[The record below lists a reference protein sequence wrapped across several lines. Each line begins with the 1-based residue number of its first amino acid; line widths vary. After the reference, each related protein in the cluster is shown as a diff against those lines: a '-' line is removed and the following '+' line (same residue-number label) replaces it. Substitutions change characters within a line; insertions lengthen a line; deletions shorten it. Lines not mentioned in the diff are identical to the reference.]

1 MSDVAVGS
9 NAALQLQQNMA
20 AAPNVQQ
27 VEANKMQEQ
36 QNTLQR
42 QQVQIQQEQAN
53 AAKTNLANLVSDA
66 NIKASEKSKATLLDL
81 YKTPAFQDA
90 VNKQDNSAILKMTQ
104 VALFKAGD
112 TEKAFQ
118 LTSEVDKA
126 NAAQLA
132 NQEKQ
137 NILDA
142 QEVSKAHYNLEQGAT
157 LENLPK
163 EQQDVLIK
171 EVGQANWNKFT
182 PEQRIDVTKNLMMIT
197 SKRLTNQLAAMQEDK
212 IEQTGQNKKDVANI
226 NVDGRIRAKI
236 IGEEHADARESSKES
251 AAFLREKLKEE
262 GRDTR
267 AEGRLTEKSW
277 NDVNLRLDKVENPRI
292 TLNLKTIVD
301 NANAARQKGPTGS
314 MDQIKLDNNY
324 RAAVKDYNDYQL
336 KVAQRQLDI
345 AVSSPDSFKE
355 KKFVVDKLK
364 QNIALF
370 GGDKAEEPTAKPT
383 TKDKPTTSKET
394 TTPTES
400 TSKPY
405 LDSKG
410 NVKPDWKRPDG
421 STKGPGWLG
430 KQKSN
435 SGKDMSEYS
444 IGTEIDGKEVDIP
457 TFVPGLTQKEI
468 DFLKTEPNVKD
479 IPDSIFNKAKTHAD
493 KLISAGKS
501 PFKEWDDTSLKE
513 WNKGSKATSNKYTEQ
528 NPAKPTSKE
537 EYDKLPPNS
546 YYMQDGVLKRKK
558 G

>member
-1 MSDVAVGS
+1 MAYLMSDVAVGS

-27 VEANKMQEQ
+27 VEANKMQKQ
-36 QNTLQR
+36 QIK
-42 QQVQIQQEQAN
+42 IQQEQAN
-53 AAKTNLANLVSDA
+53 VAKTNLANLVSDA
-66 NIKASEKSKATLLDL
+66 DIKASEKSKATLQNL
-81 YKTPAFQDA
+81 YNTPEFQDA
-90 VNKQDNSAILKMTQ
+90 VNKQDNPAILKMTQ

-112 TEKAFQ
+112 TEKAFK

-197 SKRLTNQLAAMQEDK
+197 SKRLTNQLAAIQDEK
-212 IEQTGQNKKDVANI
+212 LEKTNQNKIDVANI
-226 NVDGRIRAKI
+226 NVDGKIKAKI

-251 AAFLREKLKEE
+251 AAFVRAKISEE
-262 GRDTR
+262 GRNTR
-267 AEGRLTEKSW
+267 AEKRIEEKTWS
-277 NDVNLRLDKVENPRI
+277 DVNKEINQVGNARI
-292 TLNLKTIVD
+292 TLNLKNKLD
-301 NANAARQKGPTGS
+301 DAKAARQKGPTGS

-324 RAAVKDYNDYQL
+324 RDAVNDYNEYQL
-336 KVAQRQLDI
+336 KNAQRQLDI
-345 AVSSPDSFKE
+345 ALSAPDSFKE
-355 KKFVVDKLK
+355 KKYVVDKLK
-364 QNIALF
+364 HNVELF
-370 GGDKAEEPTAKPT
+370 GGKTNAEEAEAK
-383 TKDKPTTSKET
+383 KGKP
-394 TTPTES
+394 TPTES

-513 WNKGSKATSNKYTEQ
+513 WNKGSKATSNKLTAEQ
-528 NPAKPTSKE
+528 QGIVDKANAAIKAGADPEKVKERLKQAKIPG
-537 EYDKLPPNS
+537 Y
-546 YYMQDGVLKRKK
+546 
-558 G
+558 

>member
-1 MSDVAVGS
+1 MAYLMSDVAVGS

-27 VEANKMQEQ
+27 VEANKMQKQ
-36 QNTLQR
+36 QIK
-42 QQVQIQQEQAN
+42 IQQEQAN
-53 AAKTNLANLVSDA
+53 VAKTNLANLVSDA
-66 NIKASEKSKATLLDL
+66 DIKASEKSKATLQNL
-81 YKTPAFQDA
+81 YNTPEFQDA
-90 VNKQDNSAILKMTQ
+90 VNKQDNPAILKMTQ

-112 TEKAFQ
+112 TEKAFK

-142 QEVSKAHYNLEQGAT
+142 VEVSKAHYNLEQGAT

-197 SKRLTNQLAAMQEDK
+197 SKRLTNQLAAIQDEK
-212 IEQTGQNKKDVANI
+212 LEKTNQNKIDVANI
-226 NVDGRIRAKI
+226 NVDGKIKAKI

-251 AAFLREKLKEE
+251 AAFVRAKISEE
-262 GRDTR
+262 GRNTR
-267 AEGRLTEKSW
+267 AEKRIEEKTWS
-277 NDVNLRLDKVENPRI
+277 DVNKEINQVGNARI
-292 TLNLKTIVD
+292 TLNLKNKLD
-301 NANAARQKGPTGS
+301 DAKAARQKGPTGS

-324 RAAVKDYNDYQL
+324 RDAVNDYNEYQL
-336 KVAQRQLDI
+336 KNAQRQLDI
-345 AVSSPDSFKE
+345 ALSAPDSFKE
-355 KKFVVDKLK
+355 KKYVVDKLK
-364 QNIALF
+364 HNVELF
-370 GGDKAEEPTAKPT
+370 GGKTNAEEAEAK
-383 TKDKPTTSKET
+383 KGKP
-394 TTPTES
+394 TPTES

-513 WNKGSKATSNKYTEQ
+513 WNKGSKATSNKLTAEQ
-528 NPAKPTSKE
+528 QGIVDKANAAIKAGADPEKVKERLKQAKIPG
-537 EYDKLPPNS
+537 Y
-546 YYMQDGVLKRKK
+546 
-558 G
+558 

>member
-1 MSDVAVGS
+1 MAYLMSDVAVGS

-27 VEANKMQEQ
+27 VEANKMQKQ
-36 QNTLQR
+36 QIK
-42 QQVQIQQEQAN
+42 IQQEQAN
-53 AAKTNLANLVSDA
+53 VAKTNLANLVSDA
-66 NIKASEKSKATLLDL
+66 DIKASEKSKATLQNL
-81 YKTPAFQDA
+81 YNTPEFQDA

-112 TEKAFQ
+112 TEKAFK

-142 QEVSKAHYNLEQGAT
+142 VEVSKAHYNLEQGAT

-171 EVGQANWNKFT
+171 EVGQANWDKFT

-236 IGEEHADARESSKES
+236 IGEEHADARESSRES
-251 AAFLREKLKEE
+251 AAFVRAKISEE
-262 GRDTR
+262 GRNTR
-267 AEGRLTEKSW
+267 AEKRIEEKTWS
-277 NDVNLRLDKVENPRI
+277 DVNKEINQVGNARI
-292 TLNLKTIVD
+292 TLNLKNKLD
-301 NANAARQKGPTGS
+301 DAKAARQKGPTGS

-324 RAAVKDYNDYQL
+324 RDAVNDYNEYQL
-336 KVAQRQLDI
+336 KNAQRQLDI
-345 AVSSPDSFKE
+345 ALSAPDSFKE
-355 KKFVVDKLK
+355 KKYVVDKLK
-364 QNIALF
+364 HNVELF
-370 GGDKAEEPTAKPT
+370 GGKTNAEEAEAK
-383 TKDKPTTSKET
+383 KGKP
-394 TTPTES
+394 TPTES

-513 WNKGSKATSNKYTEQ
+513 WNKGSKATSNKLTAEQ
-528 NPAKPTSKE
+528 QGIVDKANAAIKAGADPEKVKERLKQAKIPG
-537 EYDKLPPNS
+537 Y
-546 YYMQDGVLKRKK
+546 
-558 G
+558 

>member
-1 MSDVAVGS
+1 MAYLMSDVAVGS

-36 QNTLQR
+36 QNTLQS
-42 QQVQIQQEQAN
+42 QQIKIQQEQAN
-53 AAKTNLANLVSDA
+53 VAKTNLANLVSDA

-163 EQQDVLIK
+163 EQKDVLIK
-171 EVGQANWNKFT
+171 EIGQANWDKFT

-197 SKRLTNQLAAMQEDK
+197 SKRLTNQLAVMQDEK
-212 IEQTGQNKKDVANI
+212 LEQTGQNKKDVANI

-236 IGEEHADARESSKES
+236 IGEEHADAREASKES

-383 TKDKPTTSKET
+383 TKEKPKEV
-394 TTPTES
+394 
-400 TSKPY
+400 
-405 LDSKG
+405 
-410 NVKPDWKRPDG
+410 VKPAATTKPITAEEFNAKWTKLKPNETLVGPDG
-421 STKGPGWLG
+421 KTYTKG
-430 KQKSN
+430 Q
-435 SGKDMSEYS
+435 
-444 IGTEIDGKEVDIP
+444 
-457 TFVPGLTQKEI
+457 
-468 DFLKTEPNVKD
+468 
-479 IPDSIFNKAKTHAD
+479 
-493 KLISAGKS
+493 
-501 PFKEWDDTSLKE
+501 
-513 WNKGSKATSNKYTEQ
+513 
-528 NPAKPTSKE
+528 
-537 EYDKLPPNS
+537 
-546 YYMQDGVLKRKK
+546 
-558 G
+558 

>member
-1 MSDVAVGS
+1 MAYLMSDVAVGS

-36 QNTLQR
+36 QNTLQ
-42 QQVQIQQEQAN
+42 QEQAN
-53 AAKTNLANLVSDA
+53 VAKTNLANLVSDA
-66 NIKASEKSKATLLDL
+66 NIKASEKSKATLQNL
-81 YKTPAFQDA
+81 YNTPEFQDA

-137 NILDA
+137 NTLDA
-142 QEVSKAHYNLEQGAT
+142 VEISKAHYNLEAGAN

-163 EQQDVLIK
+163 EQKNVLIK
-171 EVGQANWNKFT
+171 EIGQANWDKFT

-197 SKRLTNQLAAMQEDK
+197 SKRLTNQLAVMQDEK
-212 IEQTGQNKKDVANI
+212 LEQVGQNKIDVANI
-226 NVDGRIRAKI
+226 GAKSRIKVKQMGVDSA
-236 IGEEHADARESSKES
+236 ESIEASKES
-251 AAFLREKLKEE
+251 AAFIRAKISEE
-262 GRDTR
+262 GKDTR
-267 AEGRLTEKSW
+267 ASKRIEEKTWS
-277 NDVNLRLDKVENPRI
+277 DVNRAIEKVGNPRVE
-292 TLNLKTIVD
+292 LNLKTKLD
-301 NANAARQKGPTGS
+301 DAKAARQKGPTGS

-324 RAAVKDYNDYQL
+324 RDAVKDYNEYQL
-336 KVAQRQLDI
+336 KNAQRQLDI
-345 AVSSPDSFKE
+345 AVSAPDSFKE

-370 GGDKAEEPTAKPT
+370 GGDKAEEPK
-383 TKDKPTTSKET
+383 S

-430 KQKSN
+430 RQKSN

-444 IGTEIDGKEVDIP
+444 IGTEINGKEVDIP

-513 WNKGSKATSNKYTEQ
+513 WNKGSKATSNKLTSEQ
-528 NPAKPTSKE
+528 QSWVDRAKAANPGMSEADIIAEGK
-537 EYDKLPPNS
+537 
-546 YYMQDGVLKRKK
+546 KK
-558 G
+558 GKL

>member
-1 MSDVAVGS
+1 MAYLMSDVAVGS

-36 QNTLQR
+36 QNTLQS
-42 QQVQIQQEQAN
+42 QQIKIQQEQAN
-53 AAKTNLANLVSDA
+53 VAKTNLANLVSDA
-66 NIKASEKSKATLLDL
+66 NIKASEKSKSTLQNL
-81 YKTPAFQDA
+81 YNTPEFQDA
-90 VNKQDNSAILKMTQ
+90 VNKQDNPAILKLTQ

-112 TEKAFQ
+112 TEKAFE
-118 LTSEVDKA
+118 LTSDIDKA
-126 NAAQLA
+126 AATKLA
-132 NQEKQ
+132 NQVNQ

-142 QEVSKAHYNLEQGAT
+142 EEVSKAHYNLEQGAT
-157 LENLPK
+157 LENLPEGQK
-163 EQQDVLIK
+163 NVLIK
-171 EVGQANWNKFT
+171 EIGQTNWDKFT

-197 SKRLTNQLAAMQEDK
+197 SKRLTNQLATMQEDR

-226 NVDGRIRAKI
+226 NVDGKIRAKI
-236 IGEEHADARESSKES
+236 IGEEHADARESSRES
-251 AAFLREKLKEE
+251 AAFVREKLKEE

-324 RAAVKDYNDYQL
+324 RDAVKDYNEYQL

-355 KKFVVDKLK
+355 KKYVVDKLK
-364 QNIALF
+364 HNVELF
-370 GGDKAEEPTAKPT
+370 GGGTNAEEAEAK
-383 TKDKPTTSKET
+383 KGKP
-394 TTPTES
+394 TPTES

-444 IGTEIDGKEVDIP
+444 IGTEIDGKEIDIP

-468 DFLKTEPNVKD
+468 DFLKTEPNAKD

-513 WNKGSKATSNKYTEQ
+513 WNKGSKATSNKLTSEQ
-528 NPAKPTSKE
+528 QSWVDRAKAANLGMSEADIIAEGK
-537 EYDKLPPNS
+537 
-546 YYMQDGVLKRKK
+546 KK
-558 G
+558 GKL